1 MNGEPETVPSLR
13 DELGTVFDAAN
24 PTDTV
29 PDDGGVPETALDA
42 APDPAAVDAPA
53 PLPALEAPAMW
64 NAKYK
69 EMFAKLAGTP
79 EQREYAEAWL
89 NHYKEQQGYTTKKE
103 QEAADLRKQF
113 DPIREVLQPYE
124 GYWQRQGMDTRQGL
138 SQLLGWGQA
147 LASNPQQTLMELA
160 KLYQVNLAE
169 AVQAQPYVDPQV
181 QALQQELQQLR
192 QSMQQVQQ
200 YPQQQEQNRVLEQL
214 KAFETATDE
223 QGNPKHPYYSRVF
236 DQMVGLARGGL
247 TQSIEDA
254 YAKAVALNPE
264 IQAEITQKRDA
275 EAAAARAAEAK
286 KAAEASRTVRS
297 KSGGELRVPD
307 RGLRDDIAANAA
319 ALGFN

>member
-1 MNGEPETVPSLR
+1 MTVDPTEPSLR
-13 DELGTVFDAAN
+13 DDLSSAFDAAN
-24 PTDTV
+24 TPDTL
-29 PDDGGVPETALDA
+29 PDTGGADTLPDAGAPEADLA
-42 APDPAAVDAPA
+42 AS

-64 NAKYK
+64 GPKYK
-69 EMFAKLAGTP
+69 EVFSKLAGTP

-113 DPIREVLQPYE
+113 DPIREVLSPYE

-160 KLYQVNLAE
+160 KLYQVDLAE
-169 AVQAQPYVDPQV
+169 AVQAQPYVDPAYQKLE
-181 QALQQELQQLR
+181 QQYQQLQQQLQ
-192 QSMQQVQQ
+192 SVQQ

-223 QGNPKHPYYSRVF
+223 QGNPKHPYYSQVF

-254 YAKAVALNPE
+254 YAKAVAMNPE
-264 IQAEITQKRDA
+264 IQAQITQKREA
-275 EAAAARAAEAK
+275 ERAATLAAEAK

-297 KSGGELRVPD
+297 KAGGDVRVPD
-307 RGLRDDIAANAA
+307 RGLREEIAATAA
-319 ALGFN
+319 GMGFN

>member
-1 MNGEPETVPSLR
+1 MIGEPETSLR
-13 DELGTVFDAAN
+13 DDLASAFDAAN
-24 PTDTV
+24 NDTL
-29 PDDGGVPETALDA
+29 PDSGGADILPDAGALDA
-42 APDPAAVDAPA
+42 TAELGTA

-64 NAKYK
+64 GPKYK
-69 EMFAKLAGTP
+69 EAFSKLAGTP
-79 EQREYAEAWL
+79 EQRESAEAWL
-89 NHYKEQQGYTTKKE
+89 NHYKEQQGYATKKE

-113 DPIREVLQPYE
+113 DPIREVLSPYE

-169 AVQAQPYVDPQV
+169 ATAAQPYVDPAYQKLE
-181 QALQQELQQLR
+181 QQYQTLQQQLQT
-192 QSMQQVQQ
+192 VQQ

-223 QGNPKHPYYSRVF
+223 QGNPKHPYYSQVF

-247 TQSIEDA
+247 TQSVEDA
-254 YAKAVALNPE
+254 YAKAVAMNPD
-264 IQAEITQKRDA
+264 IQGQITQKRDA
-275 EAAAARAAEAK
+275 EAAVTRAAEAK

-297 KSGGELRVPD
+297 KSGGDLRVPD
-307 RGLRDDIAANAA
+307 RGLRDDISATAA
-319 ALGFN
+319 AMGFN

>member
-1 MNGEPETVPSLR
+1 MIGEPETSLR
-13 DELGTVFDAAN
+13 DELATAFDAAN
-24 PTDTV
+24 PTDTL
-29 PDDGGVPETALDA
+29 PDSGGADTIPDA
-42 APDPAAVDAPA
+42 GAPAPDAVAS
-53 PLPALEAPAMW
+53 PLPALEAPPMW
-64 NAKYK
+64 GAKYK
-69 EMFAKLAGTP
+69 EVFSKLAGTP
-79 EQREYAEAWL
+79 EQREYAETWL
-89 NHYKEQQGYTTKKE
+89 NHWKEQQGYTTKKE
-103 QEAADLRKQF
+103 QEFAELRKQF
-113 DPIREVLQPYE
+113 DPIRETLQPYE

-147 LASNPQQTLMELA
+147 LASNPKQTLMELA
-160 KLYQVNLAE
+160 KLYQVDLAE
-169 AVQAQPYVDPQV
+169 AVAAQPYVDP
-181 QALQQELQQLR
+181 AFQQLEQR
-192 QSMQQVQQ
+192 YQQLEQRLQQVQQ
-200 YPQQQEQNRVLEQL
+200 YPQQEQQNRVLEQL

-297 KSGGELRVPD
+297 KAGGDVRVPD
-307 RGLRDDIAANAA
+307 RTLRDDIAATAA
-319 ALGFN
+319 GMGFN